1 MANRGRTDANSAS
14 CASTRSSGSTTRTT
28 GACRASSPTGAR
40 SSLGGFPEPAP
51 GTSPRSRKRSSGRAS
66 WLSCRSPV
74 TNIADTH
81 RASSPA
87 DWIRTAGVLLFGAAL
102 LMVANTDLP
111 VPLPWAYGLL
121 PFALFWLAR
130 HVGLLYGA
138 LAATATLGAV
148 YAAGVTEPSRLL
160 FVAVLC
166 AAGLLLS
173 ASARRG
179 VRASTAMTV
188 AAAPILAVVIGYLLL
203 GGMDELTRT
212 FASRLADVRRL
223 ESDHRVSE
231 TLGVS
236 RAEFDL
242 ALAQLERVYS
252 FLLPSLF
259 ALKWVTVLSVNC
271 WLASVLFRERGLPA
285 FRDFSTWRVH
295 PAAAWAFA
303 LALALIATRA
313 PWGTMAGANLAFPL
327 LLGYT
332 VQGLAV
338 ARFTAIAFEMN
349 AMVQGAI
356 VVLVA
361 FMPILFLTF
370 LGIGFLDS
378 WFDFRRRL
386 VPGPDDSVGRRADKS
401 DD

>member
-1 MANRGRTDANSAS
+1 
-14 CASTRSSGSTTRTT
+14 
-28 GACRASSPTGAR
+28 
-40 SSLGGFPEPAP
+40 
-51 GTSPRSRKRSSGRAS
+51 
-66 WLSCRSPV
+66 
-74 TNIADTH
+74 
-81 RASSPA
+81 
-87 DWIRTAGVLLFGAAL
+87 
-102 LMVANTDLP
+102 MVANTDLP

-179 VRASTAMTV
+179 MRASTAMTL
-188 AAAPILAVVIGYLLL
+188 AAAPILAVAIGYLFL
-203 GGMDELTRT
+203 GGMDELSRT

-242 ALAQLERVYS
+242 ALGQLERVYS

-327 LLGYT
+327 LLAYT

-338 ARFTAIAFEMN
+338 ARFTAIVFEMN

-356 VVLVA
+356 IVLVA
-361 FMPILFLTF
+361 FMPILFVTF

-386 VPGPDDSVGRRADKS
+386 VPGPDDSVGRRADKT

>member
-1 MANRGRTDANSAS
+1 M
-14 CASTRSSGSTTRTT
+14 
-28 GACRASSPTGAR
+28 
-40 SSLGGFPEPAP
+40 
-51 GTSPRSRKRSSGRAS
+51 
-66 WLSCRSPV
+66 
-74 TNIADTH
+74 TNIAETFE
-81 RASSPA
+81 RRGAAPA
-87 DWIRTAGVLLFGAAL
+87 EWIRAAGVLLFGAGIVMA
-102 LMVANTDLP
+102 ANTDIP

-121 PFALFWLAR
+121 PFALFWLSR

-148 YAAGVTEPSRLL
+148 YAAGVTEPSRLV
-160 FVAVLC
+160 FVAVLGTS
-166 AAGLLLS
+166 GLLLS

-179 VRASTAMTV
+179 DRASTAMTL

-203 GGMDELTRT
+203 GGMDELSRT
-212 FASRLADVRRL
+212 FAARLAEVRRL
-223 ESDHRVSE
+223 ESDLRFSE

-236 RAEFDL
+236 RAEFEL
-242 ALAQLERVYS
+242 ALGQMERIYA

-259 ALKWVTVLSVNC
+259 ALKWISILSVNV

-303 LALALIATRA
+303 VALALVATRL
-313 PWGTMAGANLAFPL
+313 PWATVAGANLAFPL
-327 LLGYT
+327 LLAYT

-338 ARFTAIAFEMN
+338 ARFTALALEMN
-349 AMVQGAI
+349 ALVQGAI
-356 VVLVA
+356 LVVVA
-361 FMPILFLTF
+361 FMPILFVAF
-370 LGIGFLDS
+370 LAIGFLDS

-386 VPGPDDSVGRRADKS
+386 VPGPGSPIGRRADKS

>member
-1 MANRGRTDANSAS
+1 
-14 CASTRSSGSTTRTT
+14 
-28 GACRASSPTGAR
+28 
-40 SSLGGFPEPAP
+40 
-51 GTSPRSRKRSSGRAS
+51 
-66 WLSCRSPV
+66 V

-327 LLGYT
+327 LLAYT

>member
-1 MANRGRTDANSAS
+1 M
-14 CASTRSSGSTTRTT
+14 
-28 GACRASSPTGAR
+28 
-40 SSLGGFPEPAP
+40 
-51 GTSPRSRKRSSGRAS
+51 
-66 WLSCRSPV
+66 
-74 TNIADTH
+74 TNIADPN
-81 RASSPA
+81 RAASPA
-87 DWIRTAGVLLFGAAL
+87 DWIRTAGVLLFGAGL
-102 LMVANTDLP
+102 LMAANTDLP

-138 LAATATLGAV
+138 LAATSTLGAV
-148 YAAGVTEPSRLL
+148 YAAGVTEPSQLF
-160 FVAVLC
+160 FVAVLG

-179 VRASTAMTV
+179 VRASTAMTL

-203 GGMDELTRT
+203 GGMDELSRT

-223 ESDHRVSE
+223 ESDHRISE
-231 TLGVS
+231 TIGVS

-242 ALAQLERVYS
+242 ALGQLERVYS

-285 FRDFSTWRVH
+285 FREFSTWRVH

-303 LALALIATRA
+303 VALALMATRA
-313 PWGTMAGANLAFPL
+313 PWATLAGANIAFPL
-327 LLGYT
+327 LLAYT
-332 VQGLAV
+332 VQGIAV
-338 ARFTAIAFEMN
+338 ARFAAIAFEMN
-349 AMVQGAI
+349 VVVQGAI
-356 VVLVA
+356 IVLVA
-361 FMPILFLTF
+361 FMPILFLAF
-370 LGIGFLDS
+370 LAIGFLDS

-386 VPGPDDSVGRRADKS
+386 VPGPGDSVGRRADKS

>member
-1 MANRGRTDANSAS
+1 M
-14 CASTRSSGSTTRTT
+14 
-28 GACRASSPTGAR
+28 
-40 SSLGGFPEPAP
+40 
-51 GTSPRSRKRSSGRAS
+51 
-66 WLSCRSPV
+66 
-74 TNIADTH
+74 TNIANPN
-81 RASSPA
+81 RAASPA
-87 DWIRTAGVLLFGAAL
+87 DWIRTAGVLLFGAGL
-102 LMVANTDLP
+102 LMAANTDLP

-138 LAATATLGAV
+138 LAATSTLGAV
-148 YAAGVTEPSRLL
+148 YAAGVTEPSQLF
-160 FVAVLC
+160 FVAVLG

-179 VRASTAMTV
+179 VRASTAMTL

-203 GGMDELTRT
+203 GGMDELSRT

-223 ESDHRVSE
+223 ESDHRISE
-231 TLGVS
+231 TIGVS

-242 ALAQLERVYS
+242 ALGQLERVYS

-285 FRDFSTWRVH
+285 FREFSTWRVH

-303 LALALIATRA
+303 IALALMATRT
-313 PWGTMAGANLAFPL
+313 PWATLAGANIAFPL
-327 LLGYT
+327 LLAYT
-332 VQGLAV
+332 VQGIAV
-338 ARFTAIAFEMN
+338 ARFAAIAFEMN
-349 AMVQGAI
+349 VVVQGAI
-356 VVLVA
+356 IVLVA
-361 FMPILFLTF
+361 FMPILFLAF
-370 LGIGFLDS
+370 LAIGFLDS

-386 VPGPDDSVGRRADKS
+386 VPGPGDSVGRRAGKS

>member
-1 MANRGRTDANSAS
+1 MA
-14 CASTRSSGSTTRTT
+14 
-28 GACRASSPTGAR
+28 
-40 SSLGGFPEPAP
+40 
-51 GTSPRSRKRSSGRAS
+51 
-66 WLSCRSPV
+66 
-74 TNIADTH
+74 
-81 RASSPA
+81 
-87 DWIRTAGVLLFGAAL
+87 
-102 LMVANTDLP
+102 ANTDLP

-138 LAATATLGAV
+138 LAATSTLGAV
-148 YAAGVTEPSRLL
+148 YAAGVTEPSQLF
-160 FVAVLC
+160 FVAVLG

-179 VRASTAMTV
+179 VRASTAMTL

-203 GGMDELTRT
+203 GGMDELSRT

-223 ESDHRVSE
+223 ESDHRISE
-231 TLGVS
+231 TIGVS
-236 RAEFDL
+236 RTEFDQ
-242 ALAQLERVYS
+242 ALGQLERVYS

-259 ALKWVTVLSVNC
+259 ALKWITVLSVNC

-285 FRDFSTWRVH
+285 FREFSTWRVH

-303 LALALIATRA
+303 IALALMATRA
-313 PWGTMAGANLAFPL
+313 PWGTLAGANIAFPL
-327 LLGYT
+327 LLAYT

-338 ARFTAIAFEMN
+338 ARFAAIAFEMN
-349 AMVQGAI
+349 LVVQGAI
-356 VVLVA
+356 IVLVA
-361 FMPILFLTF
+361 FMPILFLAF
-370 LGIGFLDS
+370 LAIGFLDS

-386 VPGPDDSVGRRADKS
+386 VPGPGESVGRRADGS